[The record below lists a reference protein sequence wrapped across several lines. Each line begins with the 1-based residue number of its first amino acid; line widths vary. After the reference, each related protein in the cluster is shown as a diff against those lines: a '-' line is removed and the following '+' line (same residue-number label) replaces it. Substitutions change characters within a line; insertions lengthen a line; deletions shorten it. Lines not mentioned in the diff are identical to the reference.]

1 MMQIS
6 QKVQRVSCIMNL
18 MSSLIFCFNIVK
30 GSQWWNS
37 VGYGKLQGVASYA
50 YLLCLS
56 VVDAC
61 SIVIL
66 LPLLH
71 TKHGHPVLLP
81 TIDACIEVVWD
92 QGIGEIGCRD
102 TKLILQ
108 V

>member
-1 MMQIS
+1 MP
-6 QKVQRVSCIMNL
+6 
-18 MSSLIFCFNIVK
+18 
-30 GSQWWNS
+30 
-37 VGYGKLQGVASYA
+37 A
-50 YLLCLS
+50 
-56 VVDAC
+56 